1 MGEGLFILL
10 CVLALIIGTRARNS
24 KVQSAKTI
32 AKKKKAKKV
41 LSYIALVLIGLLLFV
56 FIPSFYK
63 GIRIA
68 LDTRFSLE
76 NYLGIGVI
84 VVGSFTFISIFM
96 KLKSEKN

>member
-24 KVQSAKTI
+24 KVQNPKSL
-32 AKKKKAKKV
+32 AKKKKIKKA
-41 LSYIALVLIGLLLFV
+41 LSYVALVLIGLLLIV
-56 FIPSFYK
+56 FTPSFFK

-68 LDTRFSLE
+68 LDTRFSIE

-84 VVGSFTFISIFM
+84 LVGSFTFISILK
-96 KLKSEKN
+96 KLKTE